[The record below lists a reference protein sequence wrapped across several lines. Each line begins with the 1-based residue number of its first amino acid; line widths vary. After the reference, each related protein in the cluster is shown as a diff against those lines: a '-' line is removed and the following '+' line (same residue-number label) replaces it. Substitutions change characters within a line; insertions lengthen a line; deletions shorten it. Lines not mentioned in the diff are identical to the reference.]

1 MQSSHA
7 AKLRDKVA
15 IVTAATAG
23 IGLGIAIRLG
33 QEGAKINVR
42 SPIMLTREVVP
53 HLRPGSSIVYISSYT
68 AFNPT
73 PPIPMYA
80 VSKTALLG
88 LTKALAEELGPKG
101 IRVNC
106 IAPGVIPTKFS
117 AALVESKE
125 KEEGVKNA
133 TFLKR
138 LGRPEDIAAAAAF
151 LSSDDASYITAE
163 TLLVAGGMQSR
174 L

>member
-1 MQSSHA
+1 M
-7 AKLRDKVA
+7 
-15 IVTAATAG
+15 
-23 IGLGIAIRLG
+23 
-33 QEGAKINVR
+33 
-42 SPIMLTREVVP
+42 
-53 HLRPGSSIVYISSYT
+53 
-68 AFNPT
+68 
-73 PPIPMYA
+73 
-80 VSKTALLG
+80 
-88 LTKALAEELGPKG
+88 
-101 IRVNC
+101 
-106 IAPGVIPTKFS
+106 
-117 AALVESKE
+117 ESKE